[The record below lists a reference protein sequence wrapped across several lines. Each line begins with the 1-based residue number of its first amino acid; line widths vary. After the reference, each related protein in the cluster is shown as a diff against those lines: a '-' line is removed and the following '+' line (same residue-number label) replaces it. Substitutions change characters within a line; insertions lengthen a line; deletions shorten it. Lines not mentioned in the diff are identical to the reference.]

1 MTARS
6 APPRGLFRRG
16 APRLRRAERG
26 ALLAA
31 LALGA
36 SLGSCAAESEEPPLP
51 PPNCDESPGELFER
65 RVRPLLET
73 DRPESCS
80 ECHAGGI
87 SLAEFAREDAC
98 ESMACLIADGL
109 VSLEDPEGSVLLSWI
124 ERAQG
129 TGPLVTEQ
137 MVRQEYLGFRSW
149 IEHEAACGQ
158 CREATCGDE
167 PTEFCAI
174 GSSPPNSFGLA
185 TDPGDCEQETL
196 EALFRGT
203 IYKDRDRCLPCHFVE
218 EETAISDA
226 PRFFTERGGCGV
238 GSLASM
244 RAILRR
250 GLVNIKNPEQS
261 FLLLKPLAESDGGMP
276 HEGGDKFL
284 KENDSHYRSFAHW
297 VFRYSDCQT
306 AAAK

>member
-1 MTARS
+1 M
-6 APPRGLFRRG
+6 
-16 APRLRRAERG
+16 RRAERG
-26 ALLAA
+26 ALVAA

-36 SLGSCAAESEEPPLP
+36 GLGSCAAETGEASLP
-51 PPNCDESPGELFER
+51 PPDCDESPGELFER

-87 SLAEFAREDAC
+87 SLAGFAREDAC
-98 ESMACLIADGL
+98 ESMACLLADGL
-109 VSLEDPEGSVLLSWI
+109 VNLEDPEGSVLLSWI
-124 ERAQG
+124 ERARG
-129 TGPLVTEQ
+129 IGRLVTEQ
-137 MVRQEYLGFRSW
+137 MVREEYLGFRSW
-149 IEHEAACGQ
+149 IEHEAACGK
-158 CREATCGDE
+158 CRDATCGDE
-167 PTEFCAI
+167 PAEFCAI
-174 GSSPPNSFGLA
+174 GSSPPNSFGLG

-218 EETAISDA
+218 EETAISTA

-244 RAILRR
+244 RAILRL
-250 GLVNIKNPEQS
+250 GLVNVDAPEQS

-276 HEGGDKFL
+276 HEGGDKFV
-284 KENDSHYRSFAHW
+284 KEGDAHYRSFSHW
-297 VFRYSDCQT
+297 VFRYSACQT
-306 AAAK
+306 GSSK